1 MVAPRLR
8 SNSLA
13 KKIKKTPGGK
23 KVTHHR
29 KKSAKAAK
37 CAECGRALLGV
48 PRSRTSKLAR
58 SKRVPNRPF
67 GGNLC
72 SICTRSALKKQIRG

>member
-8 SNSLA
+8 STSLA
-13 KKIKKTPGGK
+13 KKIKKTPGGR

-29 KKSAKAAK
+29 RKSSKAAK
-37 CAECGRALLGV
+37 CAECGQALLGV
-48 PRSRTSKLAR
+48 PRSRTSKLTR

-72 SICTRSALKKQIRG
+72 SKCTRLALKKKIRG